1 MKKAKRSIT
10 NIFTVISL
18 LAVILVLF
26 IVNRSQKADKLK
38 ETSMEKLSEVQKIL
52 EMDFENEYPRSP
64 REVAKLHGDMTRLL
78 YSGIEDEEIKE
89 LAVKIRELCDQEL
102 LEQNPMEQY
111 LKDLYSD
118 IALWRKVNRKI
129 ENNFVVNEEQETIVK
144 KDGKEYATA
153 YISFTITEKVKTS
166 ELRKYLMRK
175 DENNRWKILGWEY
188 ISDNGQ

>member
-1 MKKAKRSIT
+1 LKKAKRSIT